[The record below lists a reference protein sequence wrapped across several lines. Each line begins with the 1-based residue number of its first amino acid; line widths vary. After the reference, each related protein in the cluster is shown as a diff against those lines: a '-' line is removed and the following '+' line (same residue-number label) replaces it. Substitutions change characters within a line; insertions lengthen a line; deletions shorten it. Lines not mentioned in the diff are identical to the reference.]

1 MQVPV
6 GYAIQDDILS
16 GVKVYKRRHRGN
28 HDLIEQVIEED
39 EDETDVM
46 ADYLAEKQAI
56 ESFRNAPQK
65 HHDSLLTDS
74 NDKTASQTRNAKS
87 DMAFPAMRVEN
98 PKDSTN
104 ASDIGK
110 LASPTAYSQAR
121 GSGFEMGLLSQSGVD
136 SKEFS
141 VAMTPKPHALGNVS
155 PRVEEIRRIKHSQMP
170 NSVRNTDVSGA
181 AVFTPS
187 QGLSQWTWGGAGAVL
202 PTPKD
207 TNAGAKTAQ
216 ISDRA

>member
-6 GYAIQDDILS
+6 GYAIQDDILG
-16 GVKVYKRRHRGN
+16 GVKVYKRRYHGN
-28 HDLIEQVIEED
+28 RDLIDPIEED

-87 DMAFPAMRVEN
+87 DMAFPAMRVEY

-141 VAMTPKPHALGNVS
+141 VAMTPKPHA
-155 PRVEEIRRIKHSQMP
+155 
-170 NSVRNTDVSGA
+170 
-181 AVFTPS
+181 
-187 QGLSQWTWGGAGAVL
+187 
-202 PTPKD
+202 
-207 TNAGAKTAQ
+207 
-216 ISDRA
+216 